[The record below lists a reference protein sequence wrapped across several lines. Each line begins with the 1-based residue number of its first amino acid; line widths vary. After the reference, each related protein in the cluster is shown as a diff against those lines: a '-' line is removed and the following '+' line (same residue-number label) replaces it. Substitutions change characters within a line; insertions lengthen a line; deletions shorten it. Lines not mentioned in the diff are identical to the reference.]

1 MNTNLR
7 SQSCN
12 QLDNLTERVRGSNK
26 LVDRWLHVRKHLL
39 VAYYNLVG
47 IKFVK
52 KIVHEAKRKKKKAL
66 DDFCQSL
73 VDYLSAGHF
82 SIYER
87 ILHKLEGNG
96 QLARAAKIWPQL
108 EANTQQIMDYY
119 DSSLET
125 AIDHDNYLEFQQVL
139 SDIGEALEA
148 RFVLEDKLILL
159 VLDAARVKHPA

>member
-1 MNTNLR
+1 ML
-7 SQSCN
+7 N

-47 IKFVK
+47 IKPGK
-52 KIVHEAKRKKKKAL
+52 ESYMRLNEKAL

-87 ILHKLEGNG
+87 ILHKLEGNSRAPRRFG
-96 QLARAAKIWPQL
+96 RNSKPIPNRLWITTIPAWKPLSIMIITLSFNRFYLTSARRWKRALCWKI
-108 EANTQQIMDYY
+108 
-119 DSSLET
+119 S
-125 AIDHDNYLEFQQVL
+125 
-139 SDIGEALEA
+139 
-148 RFVLEDKLILL
+148 
-159 VLDAARVKHPA
+159 